1 MKSFLNETQKITSLY
16 FFIWERKLKVFKKVL
31 KYIFMAFSG
40 FIVLSVVTVAI
51 TKFINPP
58 LTPLM
63 VLRPIEGMLD
73 GKSVGID
80 KDWVSY
86 EEISPN
92 FFRAVIS
99 AEDGKF
105 LRHDGFDRKA
115 IEAAKRYNEIH
126 KGKKKRG
133 ASTISMQT
141 AKNTFLWH
149 GRNYVRKGLEAYFT
163 VLIEAVWGKKRI
175 LEVYANVIEF
185 GEGIYGVEAASQ
197 AFFNKPAAKLT
208 KRQAALLAAVLPN
221 PRRWSPAKPTPYINR
236 RANWI
241 SGRMRSIALPKD

>member
-1 MKSFLNETQKITSLY
+1 MKY
-16 FFIWERKLKVFKKVL
+16 FF
-31 KYIFMAFSG
+31 MAMAG
-40 FIVLSVVTVAI
+40 FIVISVVYVAI
-51 TKFINPP
+51 TKYINPP
-58 LTPLM
+58 ITPLM
-63 VLRPIEGMLD
+63 LMRPIEGVIE
-73 GKSVGID
+73 GKSIGIN
-80 KDWVSY
+80 KNWVSY
-86 EEISPN
+86 DEISPN

-99 AEDGKF
+99 SEDGKF

-115 IEAAKRYNEIH
+115 IKAAQRYNEIH

-149 GRNYVRKGLEAYFT
+149 GRNYLRKGLEVYFT

-197 AFFNKPAAKLT
+197 TFFNKPALKLT

-221 PRRWSPAKPTPYINR
+221 PRRWSPAKPTAYINR
-236 RANWI
+236 RVSWI
-241 SGRMRSIALPKD
+241 SGRMRSIALPKE